1 MFTISYPQR
10 VALVTGASNGIG
22 TAIARILAQA
32 DMKVAVHYN
41 RDRAAACE
49 IARECGAASTVV
61 QGDIGKPEDCARI
74 AGEVLERYGRID
86 VLVNNAAVAE
96 KDHFALPYDAWRQH
110 WQRTLDINLLGAVNL
125 AHLVVAAM
133 RRQGGGKIINVSSRS
148 AFRGETEYVAYAA
161 AKAAIVNYTRCLARS
176 LAPDGILAYA
186 IAPGF
191 IRTPM
196 AEPLLAEHGEEIAG
210 QIPSGVVGEPIDV
223 ANVAL
228 FLASDLSNYI
238 TGSTIDVNG
247 GSYLH

>member
-1 MFTISYPQR
+1 MYTLSYPDR

-22 TAIARILAQA
+22 AAIAQILAQA
-32 DMKVAVHYN
+32 DFQVVVHYH
-41 RDRAAACE
+41 RDE
-49 IARECGAASTVV
+49 GGARRLAEGCGAKSTVV
-61 QGDIGKPEDCARI
+61 QGDVGRPADCSRMVR
-74 AGEVLERYGRID
+74 EVEERYGRVD
-86 VLVNNAAVAE
+86 LLVNNAGVAE
-96 KDHFALPYDAWRQH
+96 PDGFDLPFDTWLRH

-125 AHLVVAAM
+125 GQLVVEAM

-161 AKAAIVNYTRCLARS
+161 AKAAMINYTRCLARA
-176 LAPDGILAYA
+176 LARDRILAYA

-196 AEPLLAEHGEEIAG
+196 AEPLLAEHGAEIAA
-210 QIPSGVVGEPIDV
+210 QIPSGIIGEPSDV

-228 FLASDLSNYI
+228 FLASDLSSYI

>member
-22 TAIARILAQA
+22 TAIAKILAQA
-32 DMKVAVHYN
+32 DMQVAVHYH
-41 RDRAAACE
+41 RDECKAVG
-49 IARECGAASTVV
+49 IARACGPESTIV
-61 QGDIGKPEDCARI
+61 QGDIGRPEDCARI
-74 AGEVLERYGRID
+74 VREVLDRYGRID
-86 VLVNNAAVAE
+86 VLVNNAGVAE
-96 KDHFALPYDAWRQH
+96 KDDFGMPFDSWLGH
-110 WQRTLDINLLGAVNL
+110 WQRALDVNLLGAVNL
-125 AHLVVAAM
+125 AHRVVEAM

-161 AKAAIVNYTRCLARS
+161 AKAALVNYTRCLARA
-176 LAPDGILAYA
+176 LAPDRILAYA

-196 AEPLLAEHGEEIAG
+196 AEPLIAEQGEEIAR
-210 QIPSGVVGEPIDV
+210 QIPSGVIGEPIDV

>member
-22 TAIARILAQA
+22 TAIAKILAQA

-41 RDRAAACE
+41 RDRAAARL
-49 IARECGAASTVV
+49 IAGECGAASSIV
-61 QGDIGKPEDCARI
+61 QGDIGDPEDCARI

-96 KDHFALPYDAWRQH
+96 KDGFDLSYDSWRSH
-110 WQRTLDINLLGAVNL
+110 WKRTLDINLLGAVNL
-125 AHLVVAAM
+125 AHRVVETM

-148 AFRGETEYVAYAA
+148 AFRGETEYIAYAA
-161 AKAAIVNYTRCLARS
+161 AKSAMVNYTRCLART
-176 LAPDGILAYA
+176 LAPDRILAYA

-196 AEPLLAEHGEEIAG
+196 SEPLLVEHGAEIAS
-210 QIPSGVVGEPIDV
+210 QIPSGVIGEPIDV

>member
-1 MFTISYPQR
+1 MLTLSYPQR

-22 TAIARILAQA
+22 TAIAQILAQA
-32 DMKVAVHYN
+32 DMQVAIHYN
-41 RDRAAACE
+41 RDETGAAC
-49 IARECGAASTVV
+49 IARTCGPTSFLVR
-61 QGDIGKPEDCARI
+61 GDIGDPDDCARI
-74 AGEVLERYGRID
+74 ACAVLERYGRID

-96 KDHFALPYDAWRQH
+96 KDGFALGYDSWRSH
-110 WQRTLDINLLGAVNL
+110 WQRTLDINLMGAVNL
-125 AHLVVAAM
+125 AHQVVGTM
-133 RRQGGGKIINVSSRS
+133 RQQGGGKIINVSSRS

-161 AKAAIVNYTRCLARS
+161 AKAALINYTRCLARS
-176 LAPDGILAYA
+176 LAGDKILAYA

-196 AEPLLAEHGEEIAG
+196 AEPLLALHGAEIAS
-210 QIPSGVVGEPIDV
+210 QIPSGVIGEPIDV